1 MKRKKRTP
9 TKKELEALANWER
22 LNKQWDKLPK
32 FARQEHSKEQPKL
45 VIPTIPDFRRAPDI
59 PSLVTRGS
67 APTPKKENQKYTGNA
82 ILGIGTLHK
91 SSAIP
96 VFSEEE
102 AVEIARMRR

>member
-1 MKRKKRTP
+1 MKKKRNL
-9 TKKELEALANWER
+9 TKKELEAMANWER

-32 FARQEHSKEQPKL
+32 FARHEHAKEIPKL
-45 VIPTIPDFRRAPDI
+45 VVPSIPDFRRAPDI
-59 PSLVTRGS
+59 PSLMTRGS
-67 APTPKKENQKYTGNA
+67 DSTPKKENQKYTGNA

-102 AVEIARMRR
+102 AIEIAQMRR